1 MEIKFEKKNSF
12 VFHLGHRK
20 IVELLIQKGA
30 DVDAVSYSNYTAL
43 MLSAADGNERINVQS
58 KKTDFSNR
66 YFRLNHLREWKI

>member
-1 MEIKFEKKNSF
+1 MEMKFEKKNHSF

-43 MLSAADGNERINVQS
+43 MLSAADGN
-58 KKTDFSNR
+58 
-66 YFRLNHLREWKI
+66 